1 MHGAAALAGATIWR
15 MSSAPAAE
23 HKAEH
28 RARAEQAALAAVVQ
42 RLTSQFPEVPPET
55 IRQAVRGEYDEY
67 DNSAIRDFVP
77 ILVERA
83 VRAEL
88 RHRA

>member
-1 MHGAAALAGATIWR
+1 
-15 MSSAPAAE
+15 MSSAGGAE
-23 HKAEH
+23 RKANH
-28 RARAEQAALAAVVQ
+28 RARAEQAALATVVE
-42 RLTSQFPEVPPET
+42 RLASQFPEVPPET
-55 IRQAVRGEYDEY
+55 IEQAVRGEYDEY

-88 RHRA
+88 HGA

>member
-1 MHGAAALAGATIWR
+1 
-15 MSSAPAAE
+15 MSSAAAAE
-23 HKAEH
+23 HKAKH
-28 RARAEQAALAAVVQ
+28 RARAEQAALATVVE
-42 RLTSQFPEVPPET
+42 RLASRFLEGPPET
-55 IRQAVRGEYDEY
+55 IEQAVRGEYDEY

-88 RHRA
+88 HRA